1 MVSRM
6 EGVEQEVQRHGTMLL
21 ISSFGIT
28 FIGFLATVFYAHW
41 VGPSTL
47 GQYYLFLSYFAILSL
62 FTDFGIGYATTHRI
76 CEGKEPDRY
85 FTTSL
90 FLRLGLYVIITI
102 ILLIFNNQFGNL
114 NEAGLLWILIFV
126 LGISTFTSSISLAIG
141 ASNRLGIAASVS
153 LINNIV
159 RITFQVIAVFLGFHV
174 YGLIG
179 GLVAGLLVELII
191 DLRYVDYYL
200 KKFEWKH
207 VKSIFSFSSWA
218 FLMTT
223 GTVLFD
229 NANLIIIAYFMPVS
243 DVGIFGV
250 CWTFSFF
257 ALFISTALCNT
268 LFVKVSRW
276 NAAGERN
283 AITVSLS
290 RATTYAIIFA
300 LPIFAGGFLLGQR
313 LLYYFYGAS
322 FAVGATALVI
332 IITMRVF
339 QSLFQLYSNYLMAT
353 DHAKQ
358 AFVGMGIGIIVN
370 IFVALVLV
378 PIIGLSGAAIASLVN
393 VICSFIIG
401 RHFLQNIIPIV
412 IEKESWLHII
422 IATTIMTI
430 SLLIIDQI
438 PMSQSAIRT
447 AVLVLI
453 GGGIYFFSLLNLDK
467 RIREDA
473 FRTLKIQWIPK

>member
-1 MVSRM
+1 MVFRM
-6 EGVEQEVQRHGTMLL
+6 TDDEHEVQRHSTMLL
-21 ISSFGIT
+21 ISSLGIT

-41 VGPSTL
+41 VGAGTL
-47 GQYYLFLSYFAILSL
+47 GQYFLFLSYFAILSL
-62 FTDFGIGYATTHRI
+62 FTDFGIGYAATHRI

-90 FLRLGLYVIITI
+90 CLRLALYVIITI
-102 ILLIFNNQFGNL
+102 LIIIFNNQFGNL
-114 NEAGLLWILIFV
+114 NESGLLWILIFV

-141 ASNRLGIAASVS
+141 ASNRLGLAASVS
-153 LINNIV
+153 LINSIV
-159 RITFQVIAVFLGFHV
+159 RITVQVIAVFLGFHV
-174 YGLIG
+174 NGLIG

-191 DLRYVDYYL
+191 DLRYVDYHL

-218 FLMTT
+218 FLITT

-276 NAAGERN
+276 KAAGEMN
-283 AITVSLS
+283 TIAVSLS

-300 LPIFAGGFLLGQR
+300 LPIFAGGLLLGQR
-313 LLYYFYGAS
+313 LLYYLYGAS
-322 FAVGATALVI
+322 FAVGAAALVI
-332 IITMRVF
+332 IIAVRVF
-339 QSLFQLYSNYLMAT
+339 QSIFQLYSYYLMAT

-358 AFVGMGIGIIVN
+358 AFFGMGTGITVN
-370 IFVALVLV
+370 IFLAVVLV

-393 VICSFIIG
+393 VICSVIIS
-401 RHFLQNIIPIV
+401 RHFLRNIIPIV
-412 IEKESWLHII
+412 VEKDSWMHII
-422 IATTIMTI
+422 IATIIMTI

-438 PMSQSAIRT
+438 PISQSAIRT

-453 GGGIYFFSLLNLDK
+453 GGGIYFFVLLNLNK

-473 FRTLKIQWIPK
+473 FRTLKIQWIPQ

>member
-1 MVSRM
+1 M
-6 EGVEQEVQRHGTMLL
+6 EDVEQEVQRHGTMLL
-21 ISSFGIT
+21 ISSLGIT

-41 VGPSTL
+41 VGPGTL
-47 GQYYLFLSYFAILSL
+47 GQYYLFLSYFAILCL

-85 FTTSL
+85 FTASL

-102 ILLIFNNQFGNL
+102 ILLIFYNQFGNL
-114 NEAGLLWILIFV
+114 NETGLLWILISV

-191 DLRYVDYYL
+191 DLRYVDYHL

-207 VKSIFSFSSWA
+207 VKNIFSFSSWA

-430 SLLIIDQI
+430 SLIIIDQI

-453 GGGIYFFSLLNLDK
+453 GGGIYFFILLNLDK

>member
-191 DLRYVDYYL
+191 DLRYVDYHL

-283 AITVSLS
+283 TITVSLS
-290 RATTYAIIFA
+290 RATTYAIVFA
-300 LPIFAGGFLLGQR
+300 LPIFAGGLLLGQR
-313 LLYYFYGAS
+313 LLYYLYGAS

-393 VICSFIIG
+393 VICSVIIG
-401 RHFLQNIIPIV
+401 RHFLQDIIPIV

-438 PMSQSAIRT
+438 PMNQSAIRT

>member
-1 MVSRM
+1 M

-191 DLRYVDYYL
+191 DLRYVDYHL

-283 AITVSLS
+283 TITVSLS
-290 RATTYAIIFA
+290 RATTYAIVFA
-300 LPIFAGGFLLGQR
+300 LPIFAGGLLLGQR
-313 LLYYFYGAS
+313 LLYYLYGAS

-393 VICSFIIG
+393 VICSVIIG
-401 RHFLQNIIPIV
+401 RHFLQDIIPIV

-438 PMSQSAIRT
+438 PMNQSAIRT